1 MIIHSQGELLA
12 PQILKFIG
20 ILQLIKYRSGVNSY
34 NEDIIGVR
42 SNIILASLA
51 PPNPDIWVKTG
62 WLKTHLPQGMQYV
75 CVPHVPGGR

>member
-1 MIIHSQGELLA
+1 MDFWRAERLNCIGLFQLLED
-12 PQILKFIG
+12 
-20 ILQLIKYRSGVNSY
+20 RSGVNSY